1 MFPLVIQLIARCL
14 LQPSFLF
21 FINLVE
27 NVEHLLRLSDEYQ
40 VTGIFEQCVKFLEH
54 QPKTEGNVMKIMILA
69 SLYKLGSVVE
79 SCYTTI
85 REMKRQSILE
95 ATQQEALDKETLQN
109 IMSQRLERLE
119 TFLDQL
125 YPQFI
130 GVVEWCFWLCFRS
143 DNLDKKVTWCPLHFT
158 NGKSHSAD
166 IDKRLKECPVCKQM
180 LLTIIETTK
189 STRRYWDH
197 ASSSHK
203 HEITYNYGGNLHFD
217 EALSSLIQDFSKL
230 IKH

>member
-1 MFPLVIQLIARCL
+1 MFPSVIQLIARWL

-40 VTGIFEQCVKFLEH
+40 VTGVFEQCVKFLER

-69 SLYKLGSVVE
+69 SLYKLGNVVE

-130 GVVEWCFWLCFRS
+130 GVVECCFWLCSRS
-143 DNLDKKVTWCPLHFT
+143 DNLNKRVAWCPLHFT

-189 STRRYWDH
+189 STRDYWDR

-203 HEITYNYGGNLHFD
+203 FEITYNYGGNLHFD

>member
-1 MFPLVIQLIARCL
+1 MFPSVIQLIARCL

-40 VTGIFEQCVKFLEH
+40 VTGIFEQCVKFLER

-130 GVVEWCFWLCFRS
+130 GVVEYCFSLFYKS
-143 DNLDKKVTWCPLHFT
+143 DVLRKKLTWCPLHFA

-166 IDKRLKECPVCKQM
+166 VAKRLKECLICKQM
-180 LLTIIETTK
+180 LLSII
-189 STRRYWDH
+189 R
-197 ASSSHK
+197 SSYAYSLSP
-203 HEITYNYGGNLHFD
+203 TSNRDYGGNLHFS
-217 EALSSLIQDFSKL
+217 EALLSLIQDFSKL
-230 IKH
+230 TKS